1 MLKHTKQLLERNR
14 YAIAASFTLLII
26 YLSLA
31 PTSNAIDVIDVS
43 DKALHAF
50 AYFVL
55 ALSWIFA
62 IKSSHV
68 LLRQKMSIGILVLL
82 LSILLE
88 ILQGSLTEYRTA
100 DYLDIIANTVGIIFA
115 IVSFKYLLQ
124 LYNTI

>member
-1 MLKHTKQLLERNR
+1 MLKAIKQLLERNR

-26 YLSLA
+26 FLSLA
-31 PTSNAIDVIDVS
+31 PTSKAIDVIDVS
-43 DKALHAF
+43 DKTLHAF

-62 IKSSHV
+62 IKSSHT
-68 LLRQKMSIGILVLL
+68 LLKQKVSIGFFVLL

-88 ILQGSLTEYRTA
+88 ILQESLTDYRTA
-100 DYLDIIANTVGIIFA
+100 DYLDIIANTLGIIFA
-115 IVSFKYLLQ
+115 IVSFKYLLR